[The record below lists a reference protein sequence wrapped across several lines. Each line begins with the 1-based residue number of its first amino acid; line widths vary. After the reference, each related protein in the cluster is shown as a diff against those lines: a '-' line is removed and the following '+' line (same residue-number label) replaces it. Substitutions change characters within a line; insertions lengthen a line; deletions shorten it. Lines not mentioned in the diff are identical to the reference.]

1 MFYAIELA
9 INVQRF
15 PSNQSAF
22 DISANS
28 ALTTDY

>member
-1 MFYAIELA
+1 MFYAIGLA

-22 DISANS
+22 GIS